1 MCAFFV
7 SKFIKNINDEI
18 NASGGYF
25 LFGSICLLAILFV
38 IFLTPETRGKSNEDM
53 RNYFLKKA
61 GRSIQNTSKGTEN
74 PIFE

>member
-53 RNYFLKKA
+53 RNYFLKKS
-61 GRSIQNTSKGTEN
+61 GRSIQNISKGTEN
-74 PIFE
+74 PTYE